1 MEIWQNLEIQHVQ
14 WHMIIT
20 ETQIMDKNV
29 KIFLI
34 KLFGTFVVLILIII
48 LGTELKSSKVLNE
61 LSYYDSM
68 YLQSLAK
75 ENESYKEA
83 ESPIQCITNAST
95 GLGASP
101 TQNCTSTKPH
111 SSEYTTAAINPPIIP
126 PTTGTYA

>member
-48 LGTELKSSKVLNE
+48 LGTELKSSKILNE

-75 ENESYKEA
+75 ENE
-83 ESPIQCITNAST
+83 
-95 GLGASP
+95 
-101 TQNCTSTKPH
+101 
-111 SSEYTTAAINPPIIP
+111 
-126 PTTGTYA
+126 